1 MIFAP
6 LIFHREEGCVPA
18 EGMLGVKCYFWGGR
32 HWTTLVSAADRRT
45 TSPPHALSWRADH
58 DVARILLGR
67 RDLVRLIGVDLGITF
82 VPLVIEPDL
91 IDV

>member
-1 MIFAP
+1 MS
-6 LIFHREEGCVPA
+6 E
-18 EGMLGVKCYFWGGR
+18 
-32 HWTTLVSAADRRT
+32 
-45 TSPPHALSWRADH
+45 TSPHHALSGRADH